1 MKFIATLH
9 NRRGAPLLL
18 LNLLKALNRENA
30 IQKLAVAWSVPSGNT
45 QPTWEE
51 LSREEKQLQ
60 ETLRSCVRMVHESS
74 LSWDAKSFLGRCYR
88 SFQYEYMVVLNLKR
102 HRPDLNVILL
112 DQPEVR
118 DLRYNE
124 IGRPL
129 DFLKEIEQIQAQ
141 KQAEILSSRYSTYK
155 AAYHRVDKYEEM
167 LLHPDSALLEAD
179 TEIGRFTK
187 SREEYMAKVI
197 KETEPQIIILRLMHC
212 LSTPSPRLVQ
222 LGLTGSKGLPDR
234 LSPLGGDV
242 MKLSEAESLV
252 GQLPERD

>member
-1 MKFIATLH
+1 M
-9 NRRGAPLLL
+9 
-18 LNLLKALNRENA
+18 
-30 IQKLAVAWSVPSGNT
+30 AWSVPSGDIE
-45 QPTWEE
+45 PTWEE
-51 LSREEKQLQ
+51 LSREEKRIQ

-74 LSWDAKSFLGRCYR
+74 LSWNARSFLGRCYR

-102 HRPDLNVILL
+102 HRTNLKVILV
-112 DQPEVR
+112 DHPEVR

-124 IGRPL
+124 IGRPMA
-129 DFLKEIEQIQAQ
+129 FLKDIEQHQTQ
-141 KQAEILSSRYSTYK
+141 KQAEILRSRYSTYK
-155 AAYHRVDKYEEM
+155 AAYDRVDKYEEM
-167 LLHPDSALLEAD
+167 LLHPDSALLETD
-179 TEIGRFTK
+179 TKIGRFTK

-222 LGLTGSKGLPDR
+222 LGLTGSKGLPDG
-234 LSPLGGDV
+234 LSPLGGHV